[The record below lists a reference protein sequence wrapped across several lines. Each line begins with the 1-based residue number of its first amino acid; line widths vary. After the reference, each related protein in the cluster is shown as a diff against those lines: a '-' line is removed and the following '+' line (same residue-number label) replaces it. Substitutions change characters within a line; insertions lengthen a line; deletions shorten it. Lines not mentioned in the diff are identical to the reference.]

1 MKKMLF
7 MGLLGLLLPLGV
19 FAHDFWIYSPNAT
32 PTMGKLGATTTLF
45 VGSGHLFPLD
55 EEYNSN
61 AKTEFKM
68 HQPDGT
74 EKVLGENL
82 TGKIEMLPKSGNYI
96 VSAITSPMIWNNYVN
111 ESGNKAW
118 ISGDKGNL
126 KNIISSREY
135 NKFAKSII
143 STSDANDE
151 HYKKA
156 LGHSLEIIPLQNP
169 NSVKT
174 GEYLSVKVL
183 FKGEPL
189 EYAELIG
196 TYAGFSNKGD
206 FAYYTKTNSEGI
218 AKIKINNSGNWM
230 LQTKF
235 IEEAPKDLKSKC
247 NEIYYASTLT
257 FQAQ

>member
-1 MKKMLF
+1 MKKILVT
-7 MGLLGLLLPLGV
+7 GLLGVLLPLGV
-19 FAHDFWIYSPNAT
+19 LAHDFWIYSPNAT
-32 PTMGKLGATTTLF
+32 PLMGKLGAKTTLF
-45 VGSGHLFPLD
+45 VGNGHLFPMD
-55 EEYNSN
+55 EEYNSK
-61 AKTEFKM
+61 AKTQFKL
-68 HQPDGT
+68 HQPDGQ

-82 TGKIEMLPKSGNYI
+82 TGQIEILPKSGNYI
-96 VSAITSPMIWNNYVN
+96 VSAVTSPIIWTKYVN
-111 ESGNKAW
+111 ESGSKSW
-118 ISGDKGNL
+118 QSGDKGSL
-126 KNIISSREY
+126 KNIISSRQY

-143 STSDANDE
+143 STSDAKDE
-151 HYKKA
+151 NYLKA

-174 GEYLSVKVL
+174 GEYLSIKVL

-189 EYAELIG
+189 EGAEILG

-206 FAYYTKTNSEGI
+206 FAYYTTTNNEGI
-218 AKIKINNSGNWM
+218 AKIKINNQGSWI

-235 IEEAPKDLKSKC
+235 IEDAPKDLKGKC